1 MFLCVIGCICLCV
14 CLCVFMYLF
23 PSELVSLPGRR
34 CGRFGREGGMR
45 TAAGNTHQPAH
56 NLVKSE
62 EKNFR
67 FHNFDVFFIGA
78 KSDPCLVFLFL
89 FCFSFKWGWGK
100 RSSGQVGR
108 DDRQNRSWRWK
119 ERDFFVYTRFC
130 FRFFLG
136 TVSISECIDISYS
149 VEETAFG
156 LYLCFFLNQLLMKT
170 SWPN

>member
-1 MFLCVIGCICLCV
+1 MFLCVIGCICLCICV
-14 CLCVFMYLF
+14 CVFMYLF

-119 ERDFFVYTRFC
+119 ERDFFVLNSTLFPSFSGNCLNIWMQRHFIQC
-130 FRFFLG
+130 GGNF
-136 TVSISECIDISYS
+136 
-149 VEETAFG
+149 FG
-156 LYLCFFLNQLLMKT
+156 LLGNCSHPVSASLINF
-170 SWPN
+170 